1 MLVVVF
7 LYYLKNKQ
15 LMLKQRMLV
24 MKLWITEH
32 VDEDGAAIGPY
43 IKAENVAQ
51 ANRIAIQYGLLVLG
65 EIQELQHD
73 SLNKERI
80 VH

>member
-1 MLVVVF
+1 
-7 LYYLKNKQ
+7 
-15 LMLKQRMLV
+15 

-32 VDEDGAAIGPY
+32 VNEDGAAIGPY
-43 IKAENVAQ
+43 IKAETVAE

-65 EIQELQHD
+65 EIQELEHEVK
-73 SLNKERI
+73 LEERT

>member
-1 MLVVVF
+1 MQ
-7 LYYLKNKQ
+7 N
-15 LMLKQRMLV
+15 MTR
-24 MKLWITEH
+24 LWITEH
-32 VDEDGAAIGPY
+32 VNEDGAAIGPY
-43 IKAENVAQ
+43 IKAETVAE

-73 SLNKERI
+73 IQVEERK

>member
-1 MLVVVF
+1 
-7 LYYLKNKQ
+7 
-15 LMLKQRMLV
+15 

-32 VDEDGAAIGPY
+32 VDENGAAIGPY
-43 IKAENVAQ
+43 IKADNVAQ

-73 SLNKERI
+73 EPIQKRMI
-80 VH
+80 H

>member
-1 MLVVVF
+1 
-7 LYYLKNKQ
+7 
-15 LMLKQRMLV
+15 MLV

-32 VDEDGAAIGPY
+32 VNEDGAAIGPY
-43 IKAENVAQ
+43 IKAHTVAE

-65 EIQELQHD
+65 EIQELEHETE
-73 SLNKERI
+73 LKKKV

>member
-1 MLVVVF
+1 
-7 LYYLKNKQ
+7 
-15 LMLKQRMLV
+15 

-32 VDEDGAAIGPY
+32 VNEDGAAIGPY
-43 IKAENVAQ
+43 IKANTVAE

-65 EIQELQHD
+65 EIQELEHEVKI
-73 SLNKERI
+73 KERV

>member
-1 MLVVVF
+1 
-7 LYYLKNKQ
+7 
-15 LMLKQRMLV
+15 

-32 VDEDGAAIGPY
+32 VNEDGPAIGPY
-43 IKAENVAQ
+43 IKADTVAQ

-65 EIQELQHD
+65 EIQELEHEVE
-73 SLNKERI
+73 LEKKV

>member
-1 MLVVVF
+1 
-7 LYYLKNKQ
+7 
-15 LMLKQRMLV
+15 

-32 VDEDGAAIGPY
+32 VNEDGAAFGPY
-43 IKAENVAQ
+43 IKANTVAE

-65 EIQELQHD
+65 EIQELEHEV
-73 SLNKERI
+73 KIEKKT

>member
-1 MLVVVF
+1 MV
-7 LYYLKNKQ
+7 N
-15 LMLKQRMLV
+15 

-32 VDEDGAAIGPY
+32 VNNEGTAIGPY
-43 IKAENVAQ
+43 IKADTVAQ

-65 EIQELQHD
+65 EIQELEHEI
-73 SLNKERI
+73 KIEERI

>member
-1 MLVVVF
+1 M
-7 LYYLKNKQ
+7 
-15 LMLKQRMLV
+15 QRMQN

-32 VDEDGAAIGPY
+32 VNEDGAAIGPY
-43 IKAENVAQ
+43 IKADTIAQ

-65 EIQELQHD
+65 EIQELEHEIE
-73 SLNKERI
+73 LEKKL

>member
-1 MLVVVF
+1 
-7 LYYLKNKQ
+7 
-15 LMLKQRMLV
+15 
-24 MKLWITEH
+24 MKLWITELA
-32 VDEDGAAIGPY
+32 DDNEGAAIGPY
-43 IKAENVAQ
+43 IKADTIAQ

-73 SLNKERI
+73 ELKKERK

>member
-1 MLVVVF
+1 
-7 LYYLKNKQ
+7 
-15 LMLKQRMLV
+15 

-32 VDEDGAAIGPY
+32 VNEDGAAIGPY
-43 IKAENVAQ
+43 IKAETVAE

>member
-1 MLVVVF
+1 
-7 LYYLKNKQ
+7 
-15 LMLKQRMLV
+15 

-32 VDEDGAAIGPY
+32 VNENGAAIGPY
-43 IKAENVAQ
+43 IKAETVAE

-65 EIQELQHD
+65 EIQELEHEVKI
-73 SLNKERI
+73 KERT

>member
-1 MLVVVF
+1 
-7 LYYLKNKQ
+7 
-15 LMLKQRMLV
+15 

-32 VDEDGAAIGPY
+32 VNEEGSAIGPY
-43 IKAENVAQ
+43 IKADTIAQ

-65 EIQELQHD
+65 EIQELEHSD
-73 SLNKERI
+73 NIKKRI

>member
-1 MLVVVF
+1 MLA
-7 LYYLKNKQ
+7 
-15 LMLKQRMLV
+15 

-32 VDEDGAAIGPY
+32 VNEEGAAIGPY
-43 IKAENVAQ
+43 IKADTVAQ

-73 SLNKERI
+73 TQLEERK

>member
-1 MLVVVF
+1 
-7 LYYLKNKQ
+7 
-15 LMLKQRMLV
+15 

-32 VDEDGAAIGPY
+32 VNEDGAAIGPY
-43 IKAENVAQ
+43 IKAHTVAE
-51 ANRIAIQYGLLVLG
+51 ANRIAIQYGLLVIG

-73 SLNKERI
+73 TQLEKRI

>member
-1 MLVVVF
+1 MR
-7 LYYLKNKQ
+7 NTAI
-15 LMLKQRMLV
+15 

-32 VDEDGAAIGPY
+32 VNEDGAAIGPY
-43 IKAENVAQ
+43 IKADTVAE

-65 EIQELQHD
+65 EIQELEHEVKI
-73 SLNKERI
+73 KERV